1 MSITRTKIVGFA
13 AVSIMALGA
22 CSSSSK
28 SSPASAAPA
37 ASTAASTASTAASTA
52 ASTVSGS
59 LDAVDQHSD
68 GKTITIKA
76 VNITGSSGF
85 IAIHADLSGK
95 PGPVVGHVAIP
106 AGASS
111 DVVVTLDKASPTGA
125 YWPMLHLDAG
135 TIGTY
140 EFPGPDVPVKTG
152 ADIVMKKI
160 TVTVP

>member
-1 MSITRTKIVGFA
+1 MLRFRSTIIGLA
-13 AVSIMALGA
+13 AVSALALGA

-28 SSPASAAPA
+28 SSPASAAP
-37 ASTAASTASTAASTA
+37 TASTAASTGSA
-52 ASTVSGS
+52 VSGS
-59 LDAVDQHSD
+59 LDAVDQNSD
-68 GKTITIKA
+68 GKTITVKA
-76 VNITGSSGF
+76 VNITGASGF

-95 PGPVVGHVAIP
+95 PGPVVGHAAIP
-106 AGASS
+106 AGDSS

-140 EFPGPDVPVKTG
+140 EFPGPDVPVKSG

>member
-1 MSITRTKIVGFA
+1 
-13 AVSIMALGA
+13 
-22 CSSSSK
+22 
-28 SSPASAAPA
+28 
-37 ASTAASTASTAASTA
+37 
-52 ASTVSGS
+52 VSGS

-76 VNITGSSGF
+76 VNITGSTGF

-135 TIGTY
+135 KIGTY

>member
-1 MSITRTKIVGFA
+1 MPITRSTIVGFA
-13 AVSIMALGA
+13 AVSVLALGA
-22 CSSSSK
+22 CSSDNK
-28 SSPASAAPA
+28 TSPASTAPA
-37 ASTAASTASTAASTA
+37 ASPA

-59 LDAVDQHSD
+59 LDAVDQSGD

-76 VNITGSSGF
+76 ANITGSTGF

-106 AGASS
+106 AGDSS
-111 DVVVTLDKASPTGA
+111 NVVVTLDKASPTGA

>member
-1 MSITRTKIVGFA
+1 MTITRTKIVGLA

-28 SSPASAAPA
+28 SSPASAAAP
-37 ASTAASTASTAASTA
+37 AASTA

-135 TIGTY
+135 KIGTY

>member
-28 SSPASAAPA
+28 SSPASAAAP
-37 ASTAASTASTAASTA
+37 AASTA

-135 TIGTY
+135 KIGTY

>member
-1 MSITRTKIVGFA
+1 MPTTRSTIVGFA
-13 AVSIMALGA
+13 AASVLALGA
-22 CSSSSK
+22 CSSDSK

-37 ASTAASTASTAASTA
+37 ASAM
-52 ASTVSGS
+52 SGS
-59 LDAVDQHSD
+59 LDAADQSGD
-68 GKTITIKA
+68 GQTMTIKA
-76 VNITGSSGF
+76 VNIAGSAGF
-85 IAIHADLSGK
+85 IAVHADLDGK

-106 AGASS
+106 AGDSS
-111 DVVVTLDKASPTGA
+111 DVVVTLDKATPTGA

-140 EFPGPDVPVKTG
+140 EFPGPDVPVKSG

>member
-1 MSITRTKIVGFA
+1 MPLTRSTIVGFA
-13 AVSIMALGA
+13 AASVLALGA
-22 CSSSSK
+22 CSSDSK
-28 SSPASAAPA
+28 STTASATSAAP
-37 ASTAASTASTAASTA
+37 A

-59 LDAVDQHSD
+59 LEAVDQHGD
-68 GKTITIKA
+68 GKTITIKT
-76 VNITGSSGF
+76 VNITGSTGF

-106 AGASS
+106 AG
-111 DVVVTLDKASPTGA
+111 DGHDIVVTLDKVSPTGA

-140 EFPGPDVPVKTG
+140 EFPGADVPVKSG

>member
-1 MSITRTKIVGFA
+1 MSTIRSTVIGLA
-13 AVSIMALGA
+13 AVSALALGA
-22 CSSSSK
+22 CSSDTK
-28 SSPASAAPA
+28 SSSTPTAPA
-37 ASTAASTASTAASTA
+37 ASTG
-52 ASTVSGS
+52 STVSGS

-68 GKTITIKA
+68 GKTITVKA
-76 VNITGSSGF
+76 VNITGSTGF

-106 AGASS
+106 AGGSS

-135 TIGTY
+135 TVGTY
-140 EFPGPDVPVKTG
+140 EFPGPDVPVKSG

>member
-1 MSITRTKIVGFA
+1 MTITRTKIVGLA

-28 SSPASAAPA
+28 SSPASAAAPG
-37 ASTAASTASTAASTA
+37 ASTAASTA

-59 LDAVDQHSD
+59 LDAVDQQSD

-135 TIGTY
+135 KIGTY

>member
-1 MSITRTKIVGFA
+1 MSITRSTIVGFA
-13 AVSIMALGA
+13 AVSIVALGA
-22 CSSSSK
+22 CSSSSSK

-37 ASTAASTASTAASTA
+37 ASTAASTAST
-52 ASTVSGS
+52 VSGT

-85 IAIHADLSGK
+85 VAIHADLSGK

-106 AGASS
+106 SGASS